1 MDTSLGRAPDPAAE
15 APPESDFQW
24 VWQVTALSLA
34 LGILL
39 ALALRTTGRLR
50 DQGLAGGRSAA
61 AIVTMQRQT
70 ERLEEA
76 NEKLRE
82 EITRLQTA
90 AESGKSA
97 GQLLRDQI
105 RRYKALSGYAPVRG
119 PGLEIVLRDS
129 PRDILPGTE
138 DQAESYLLDVDGDLR
153 GVVNELFAA
162 GAEAVSVAGGGGG
175 FERFVVTT
183 TVRPDGRRAVV
194 NGRHLTPPF
203 RIRAIGNPRELA
215 GALAMPEGIM
225 QVRGLKE
232 LDMITIKE
240 MQSLELPAFVQSP
253 ASGGQPAGGER
264 QAATSP

>member
-1 MDTSLGRAPDPAAE
+1 MNAPVARAEPGENHPL
-15 APPESDFQW
+15 SDLQW

-50 DQGLAGGRSAA
+50 DEGLTSGRSAA
-61 AIVTMQRQT
+61 VIATIQKQT

-76 NEKLRE
+76 NEKLRD
-82 EITRLQTA
+82 EILRLQSA

-119 PGLEIVLRDS
+119 PGLEVLLRDS
-129 PRDILPGTE
+129 PRDVLPGTE

-162 GAEAVSVAGGGGG
+162 GAEAVAVAGADGK
-175 FERFVVTT
+175 FERFVAHT
-183 TVRPDGRRAVV
+183 TVRPDGRQARV
-194 NGRHLTPPF
+194 NGRLLTPPF

-240 MQSLELPAFVQSP
+240 TQSLELPAFFDSP
-253 ASGGQPAGGER
+253 TAGGGEPAGGE
-264 QAATSP
+264 QPAATRP